1 MKLLKWLAVSAL
13 ASLGAAETPK
23 YFSRRPILTPPA
35 GTRVMYPRVTELEDG
50 TILATIGFRG
60 SSVAKPYFPI
70 FESKDGGWTWK
81 HISNLTDKVNCL
93 GMTAHPA
100 LYVLPYDIGEFS
112 KGTVLAS
119 GNSWGNKSTNIDLYA
134 SPDHGH
140 SWKFVSKVATG
151 GRPNTTNGAD
161 PVWEPFMLAHEG
173 RLGMFYSDQRDWP
186 AHGQKLAHQEST
198 DLKEWGSV
206 INDVAYLNSTLRPG
220 MTVIDYIP
228 TIDKWIF
235 VYEFPPYAAG
245 INYYTNQYP
254 VYYKLASSPFD
265 FRYADGFPLIAND
278 SSPNASPYVVWS
290 SAGGANGTLIVSDAD
305 VQEVF
310 TNQYVGRVDRWV
322 KREQPAP
329 PAYSRAMHV
338 MKSDPDRLMIF
349 TGSTFDNDP
358 PDTVVPFS
366 VTVISVKRLVAGGY
380 TNESI

>member
-1 MKLLKWLAVSAL
+1 
-13 ASLGAAETPK
+13 
-23 YFSRRPILTPPA
+23 
-35 GTRVMYPRVTELEDG
+35 
-50 TILATIGFRG
+50 
-60 SSVAKPYFPI
+60 
-70 FESKDGGWTWK
+70 
-81 HISNLTDKVNCL
+81 
-93 GMTAHPA
+93 
-100 LYVLPYDIGEFS
+100 
-112 KGTVLAS
+112 
-119 GNSWGNKSTNIDLYA
+119 
-134 SPDHGH
+134 
-140 SWKFVSKVATG
+140 
-151 GRPNTTNGAD
+151 
-161 PVWEPFMLAHEG
+161 
-173 RLGMFYSDQRDWP
+173 
-186 AHGQKLAHQEST
+186 
-198 DLKEWGSV
+198 
-206 INDVAYLNSTLRPG
+206 
-220 MTVIDYIP
+220 
-228 TIDKWIF
+228 